1 MKHQETEPSANT
13 DIYHYLKPESAQDCT
28 GLIPA
33 GPVDEDELEAYEE
46 LYPFLPRVPKGAKKT
61 VR

>member
-1 MKHQETEPSANT
+1 MKHQAMKSPVNT
-13 DIYHYLKPESAQDCT
+13 DTFRNIQPGSSQDCT

-33 GPVDEDELEAYEE
+33 GPVDETELEAYEE
-46 LYPFLPRVPKGAKKT
+46 LYPFLPKVPEGTKET